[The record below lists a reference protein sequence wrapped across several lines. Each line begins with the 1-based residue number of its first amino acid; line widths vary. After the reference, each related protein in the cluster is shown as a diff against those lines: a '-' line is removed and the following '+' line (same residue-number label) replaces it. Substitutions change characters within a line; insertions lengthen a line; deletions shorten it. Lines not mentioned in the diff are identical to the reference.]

1 MTDREL
7 LERAAKAAGYAVI
20 GWDNALPD
28 TPIVAGDRYGHGT
41 TVKWVWM
48 PLVDDG
54 DALRLAVDLQLDVYV
69 RGEWIEAV
77 GPMGAPQKVHYN
89 GADARRDAARLAI
102 VRAAA
107 AMVKP

>member
-1 MTDREL
+1 MSTDREL
-7 LERAAKAAGYAVI
+7 LKLAAKAAGIAVDWRK
-20 GWDNALPD
+20 GVDCLCYSGSPYNEAWN
-28 TPIVAGDRYGHGT
+28 
-41 TVKWVWM
+41 
-48 PLVDDG
+48 PLEDDG

-89 GADARRDAARLAI
+89 GADARREVARRAI